1 MLARSKLYA
10 LGAIGV
16 AMTAVVVGPA
26 RAPLG
31 DAADALLGGTA
42 LAQNASFTITEIAKL
57 DEPWA
62 MAFLPDGRALVT
74 EKRGALKVVALDGSG
89 KTGDVSGVPAV
100 SYGGQGGFG
109 DVVLHPQFA
118 ANGFV
123 YLSYAES
130 AGRGGL
136 SGAAVAR
143 AKLALDSAG
152 GGKLDGLAVIW
163 RQEPKVSGQGHF
175 GHRVVFAPD
184 GHLYI
189 SSGERQKFDPA
200 QDMAANLGKILR
212 LNDDGTVPPDNP
224 FADKSG
230 VTAQIWSL
238 GHRNPL
244 GIAFDSQGR
253 LWNVEMGPQGGDE
266 LNHVERGANYGWP
279 IVSNGDHYGGR
290 DIPDHPTR
298 RELHAPAVF
307 WNPVISPSSLL
318 FYGGSVFPQWQGD
331 AFISGLSSQSIVRVE
346 FAGTTAR
353 EAQRFAMRARI
364 RQVKQGPDGALWAL
378 EDGRGGRILRLTAPR

>member
-238 GHRNPL
+238 GHRRRR
-244 GIAFDSQGR
+244 AQSR
-253 LWNVEMGPQGGDE
+253 
-266 LNHVERGANYGWP
+266 RA
-279 IVSNGDHYGGR
+279 
-290 DIPDHPTR
+290 R
-298 RELHAPAVF
+298 RELRLADRLERR
-307 WNPVISPSSLL
+307 SL
-318 FYGGSVFPQWQGD
+318 
-331 AFISGLSSQSIVRVE
+331 R
-346 FAGTTAR
+346 
-353 EAQRFAMRARI
+353 RARYSGSSDTP
-364 RQVKQGPDGALWAL
+364 RAA
-378 EDGRGGRILRLTAPR
+378 RAGRILESRDLAVEPPILRRQRVPSVARRRIHQRVVVPVHRASRIRGHDRARSAALRDARAHPPSETGPGRRAVGARRRSGRADSALDGAALTVRLRLSSLP